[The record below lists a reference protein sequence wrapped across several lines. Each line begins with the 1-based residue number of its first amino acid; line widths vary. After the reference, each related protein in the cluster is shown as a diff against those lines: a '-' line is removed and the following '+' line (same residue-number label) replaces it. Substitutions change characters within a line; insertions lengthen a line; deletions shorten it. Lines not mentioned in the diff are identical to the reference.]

1 MVDAYSN
8 SSDKKTN
15 AMSSMAKGF
24 DFNNIKKWGESKIK
38 QIGEIEKAS
47 SLAYVAVTTLC
58 TLEEIKSKVI
68 KLN

>member
-1 MVDAYSN
+1 MPTLCRVGLDWRLL
-8 SSDKKTN
+8 
-15 AMSSMAKGF
+15 
-24 DFNNIKKWGESKIK
+24 NNIKKWGESKIK